1 MKEYQCTITAEN
13 GMHARP
19 AGMLASRL
27 SKYSSDVKVSVGN
40 KQADGKR
47 LIALMSLGAVKGTVL
62 TFHIIGTDEEQVLN
76 EIMEFCQERLMSD
89 HTESHKSKNN
99 Q

>member
-27 SKYSSDVKVSVGN
+27 GKYLSDVKVSVGN

-76 EIMEFCQERLMSD
+76 EIKDFCQERLMSD
-89 HTESHKSKNN
+89 HTESN
-99 Q
+99 QPQNDR